1 MSESDI
7 IDKLRQEIS
16 ERVAAARTSAE
27 LDHLDI
33 EYLGRKGKLTQLLR
47 RVGELLPEERPIFGS
62 RVNRAKEK
70 LTQLIQSRRQ
80 SVAGNEVAEKLRT
93 EALDVSLP
101 GRFYRIGRPHI
112 LSETMQ
118 EIKRIFIGLGYEF
131 VDTPEIESY
140 YYNFESLNYPEEH
153 PAMDEQMSFYVTDD
167 RLMRTQTTA
176 YQARV
181 MQGKKPPFRAA
192 TLGKCYRYE
201 AVDATHSHTFHQ
213 VDCFAVDEHITLAD
227 LKGTLY
233 QFFKEIYGADVK
245 MRFRPDFFP
254 FVEPG
259 AEVAINLGGDRWLET
274 GGAGLIH
281 PNVLKF
287 CGIDPE
293 KYSGFAFGLGID
305 RMPMIKHGI
314 DDLRLFLEND
324 LRFVRQVS

>member
-131 VDTPEIESY
+131 VDAPEIESY
-140 YYNFESLNYPEEH
+140 YYNFESLYYPEEH

-167 RLMRTQTTA
+167 RLMRAQTTA

-181 MQGKKPPFRAA
+181 MQG
-192 TLGKCYRYE
+192 
-201 AVDATHSHTFHQ
+201 
-213 VDCFAVDEHITLAD
+213 
-227 LKGTLY
+227 
-233 QFFKEIYGADVK
+233 
-245 MRFRPDFFP
+245 
-254 FVEPG
+254 
-259 AEVAINLGGDRWLET
+259 
-274 GGAGLIH
+274 
-281 PNVLKF
+281 
-287 CGIDPE
+287 
-293 KYSGFAFGLGID
+293 
-305 RMPMIKHGI
+305 
-314 DDLRLFLEND
+314 
-324 LRFVRQVS
+324 